1 MEPKLGWI
9 RLVGRSNGWNK
20 WMEKCEV
27 ESWVGL
33 ETVVG
38 SEGTA
43 DPAASLV
50 DSVLLE
56 SLISD
61 MVEFHKMP
69 RSRVWLWEKLRK
81 GIPVSQD

>member
-1 MEPKLGWI
+1 MA
-9 RLVGRSNGWNK
+9 
-20 WMEKCEV
+20 
-27 ESWVGL
+27 
-33 ETVVG
+33 G
-38 SEGTA
+38 SEGIA

-69 RSRVWLWEKLRK
+69 RSIWEKLRK